1 MTWLGIVVAGILLLT
16 AYKGFRRGFIR
27 EIVSFFFVFLALAVS
42 WAIIPYVNEF
52 FMENTP
58 VYEKIQ
64 ESCQSFVES
73 QKKQELTSPGT
84 EEQTGFIEGLELP
97 ELLQKGLESNNTA
110 EVYTYLAVD
119 SFGEYISEALARMIV
134 NGLSFFVSYL
144 LASVILRL
152 GTWVLNLL
160 AGLPVLKSANK
171 LAGGLV
177 GAVKG
182 VLFVW
187 IAFLVMTILCSTSI
201 GKEALALIE
210 KDAFLNVLYEYDI
223 MWRKSVHD
231 INREIPWKN

>member
-1 MTWLGIVVAGILLLT
+1 MALTWLGIVVAGILLLT

-42 WAIIPYVNEF
+42 WAINPYVNEF

-223 MWRKSVHD
+223 FVNVFMS
-231 INREIPWKN
+231 IFYGM

>member
-42 WAIIPYVNEF
+42 WAINPYVNEF

-152 GTWVLNLL
+152 GTWVLNFL

-201 GKEALALIE
+201 GKETLALIE

-223 MWRKSVHD
+223 FVNVFMS
-231 INREIPWKN
+231 IFYGM

>member
-42 WAIIPYVNEF
+42 WAINPYVNEF

-177 GAVKG
+177 GEVKG

-223 MWRKSVHD
+223 FVNVFMS
-231 INREIPWKN
+231 IFYGM

>member
-1 MTWLGIVVAGILLLT
+1 MRALTWLGIVVAGILLLT

-42 WAIIPYVNEF
+42 WAINPYVNEF

-73 QKKQELTSPGT
+73 QKKQELTSPGA

-160 AGLPVLKSANK
+160 AGLPVLKSAN
-171 LAGGLV
+171 L
-177 GAVKG
+177 
-182 VLFVW
+182 
-187 IAFLVMTILCSTSI
+187 S
-201 GKEALALIE
+201 LIH
-210 KDAFLNVLYEYDI
+210 I
-223 MWRKSVHD
+223 
-231 INREIPWKN
+231 

>member
-27 EIVSFFFVFLALAVS
+27 EIVSFFFVFLSLAVS
-42 WAIIPYVNEF
+42 WAINPYVNEF

-223 MWRKSVHD
+223 FVNVFMS
-231 INREIPWKN
+231 IFYGM

>member
-1 MTWLGIVVAGILLLT
+1 MRALTWLGIVVAGILLLT

-42 WAIIPYVNEF
+42 WAINPYVNEF

-201 GKEALALIE
+201 GKESLALIE

-223 MWRKSVHD
+223 FVNVFMS
-231 INREIPWKN
+231 IFYGM

>member
-42 WAIIPYVNEF
+42 WAINPYVNEF

-84 EEQTGFIEGLELP
+84 EEQSGFIEGLELP

-201 GKEALALIE
+201 GKEAL
-210 KDAFLNVLYEYDI
+210 LNVLYEYDI
-223 MWRKSVHD
+223 FVNVFMS
-231 INREIPWKN
+231 IFYGM

>member
-42 WAIIPYVNEF
+42 WAINPYVNEF

-73 QKKQELTSPGT
+73 QKKKELTSPGT

-223 MWRKSVHD
+223 FVNVFMS
-231 INREIPWKN
+231 IFYGM

>member
-42 WAIIPYVNEF
+42 WAINPYVNEL

-201 GKEALALIE
+201 GKETLALIE

-223 MWRKSVHD
+223 FVNVFMS
-231 INREIPWKN
+231 IFYGM

>member
-42 WAIIPYVNEF
+42 WAINPYVNEF

-73 QKKQELTSPGT
+73 QKKQELTSPGV

-223 MWRKSVHD
+223 FVNVFMS
-231 INREIPWKN
+231 IFYGM

>member
-42 WAIIPYVNEF
+42 WAINPYVNEF

-223 MWRKSVHD
+223 FVNAFMS
-231 INREIPWKN
+231 IFYGM

>member
-42 WAIIPYVNEF
+42 WAINPYVNEF

-201 GKEALALIE
+201 GKEALALSE

-223 MWRKSVHD
+223 FVNVFMS
-231 INREIPWKN
+231 IFYGM

>member
-1 MTWLGIVVAGILLLT
+1 MALTWLGIAVAGILFLT

-42 WAIIPYVNEF
+42 WAINPYVNEF

-73 QKKQELTSPGT
+73 QKKQELASPGSD
-84 EEQTGFIEGLELP
+84 EQKGFIQGLELP

-171 LAGGLV
+171 LAGGVV
-177 GAVKG
+177 GVVKG

-201 GKEALALIE
+201 GKQALALIE
-210 KDAFLNVLYEYDI
+210 KDAFLSVLYEYDI
-223 MWRKSVHD
+223 FVNVFMS
-231 INREIPWKN
+231 IFYGM

>member
-42 WAIIPYVNEF
+42 WAINPYVNEF

-144 LASVILRL
+144 LASVVLRL

-223 MWRKSVHD
+223 FVNVFMS
-231 INREIPWKN
+231 IFYGM

>member
-42 WAIIPYVNEF
+42 WAINPYVNEF

-110 EVYTYLAVD
+110 EV
-119 SFGEYISEALARMIV
+119 
-134 NGLSFFVSYL
+134 
-144 LASVILRL
+144 
-152 GTWVLNLL
+152 
-160 AGLPVLKSANK
+160 
-171 LAGGLV
+171 
-177 GAVKG
+177 
-182 VLFVW
+182 
-187 IAFLVMTILCSTSI
+187 
-201 GKEALALIE
+201 
-210 KDAFLNVLYEYDI
+210 
-223 MWRKSVHD
+223 
-231 INREIPWKN
+231 

>member
-1 MTWLGIVVAGILLLT
+1 MKKYRKAV
-16 AYKGFRRGFIR
+16 R
-27 EIVSFFFVFLALAVS
+27 AL
-42 WAIIPYVNEF
+42 WNLR
-52 FMENTP
+52 
-58 VYEKIQ
+58 
-64 ESCQSFVES
+64 
-73 QKKQELTSPGT
+73 KKQELTSPGT

-171 LAGGLV
+171 TGRRTCRSG
-177 GAVKG
+177 
-182 VLFVW
+182 
-187 IAFLVMTILCSTSI
+187 
-201 GKEALALIE
+201 
-210 KDAFLNVLYEYDI
+210 
-223 MWRKSVHD
+223 
-231 INREIPWKN
+231 

>member
-1 MTWLGIVVAGILLLT
+1 MRALTWLGIVVAGILLLT

-42 WAIIPYVNEF
+42 WAINPYVNEF

-201 GKEALALIE
+201 GKETLALIE

-223 MWRKSVHD
+223 FVNVFMS
-231 INREIPWKN
+231 IFYGM

>member
-42 WAIIPYVNEF
+42 WAINPYVNEF

-160 AGLPVLKSANK
+160 AGLPVLKSASK

-223 MWRKSVHD
+223 FVNVFMS
-231 INREIPWKN
+231 IFYGM

>member
-42 WAIIPYVNEF
+42 WAINPYVNEF

-119 SFGEYISEALARMIV
+119 SFGEYITEALARMIV

-223 MWRKSVHD
+223 FVNVFMS
-231 INREIPWKN
+231 IFYGM

>member
-1 MTWLGIVVAGILLLT
+1 MRALTWLGIVVAGILLLT

-42 WAIIPYVNEF
+42 WAINPYVNEF

-134 NGLSFFVSYL
+134 NGLSFFISYL

-223 MWRKSVHD
+223 FVNVFMS
-231 INREIPWKN
+231 IFYGM

>member
-27 EIVSFFFVFLALAVS
+27 EIVSFFFLFLALAVP
-42 WAIIPYVNEF
+42 WAINPYVNEF

-223 MWRKSVHD
+223 FVNVFMS
-231 INREIPWKN
+231 IFYGM

>member
-27 EIVSFFFVFLALAVS
+27 ENVSFFFVFLALAVS
-42 WAIIPYVNEF
+42 WAINPYVNEF

-223 MWRKSVHD
+223 FVNVFMS
-231 INREIPWKN
+231 IFYGM

>member
-42 WAIIPYVNEF
+42 WAINPYVNEF

-144 LASVILRL
+144 LATVILRL

-223 MWRKSVHD
+223 FVNVFMS
-231 INREIPWKN
+231 IFYGM

>member
-27 EIVSFFFVFLALAVS
+27 EIVSFFFVFLSLAVS
-42 WAIIPYVNEF
+42 CAINPYVNEF

-210 KDAFLNVLYEYDI
+210 KDAFLNVLYVYDI
-223 MWRKSVHD
+223 FVNVFMS
-231 INREIPWKN
+231 IFYGM

>member
-27 EIVSFFFVFLALAVS
+27 EIVSFFFVFLALAIS
-42 WAIIPYVNEF
+42 WAINPYVNEF

-223 MWRKSVHD
+223 FVNVFMS
-231 INREIPWKN
+231 IFYGM

>member
-42 WAIIPYVNEF
+42 WAINPYVNEF

-160 AGLPVLKSANK
+160 AGLPVLKSAII
-171 LAGGLV
+171 LGGGLV

-223 MWRKSVHD
+223 FVNVFMS
-231 INREIPWKN
+231 IFYGM

>member
-1 MTWLGIVVAGILLLT
+1 MTWLGIVVTGILLLT

-42 WAIIPYVNEF
+42 WAINPYVNEF

-223 MWRKSVHD
+223 FVNVFMS
-231 INREIPWKN
+231 IFYGM